1 MNADNINAAA
11 PLAAAPIIRW
21 IRLDGTTVEGPVP
34 EMMRAYAMAGFAGRL
49 VDAAPAAPV
58 AAPVAAPA
66 QAPTLRPG
74 VDVDV
79 DSAARI
85 GAAERFLASRGF
97 AAPPPWFAAGTEM
110 LPEGRAKFGSL
121 ARRHED
127 LPAFRDAAGA
137 VIGAIKAERRRDVQ
151 LGDARAL
158 RLLPDG
164 TLTRGKAPIALEP
177 LALKGLIQRF
187 PKAFP
192 SAWGFLTLLDP
203 AARAEAMNAQLARL
217 AEFYPDDDAREVR
230 LRCRT
235 IGGNWQAFAAVSPS
249 YMPMDGDRVLAAY
262 VETLD
267 GLHLPD
273 PRGAVA
279 YNGETTDVTIRATWH
294 APQSFR
300 PSVGD
305 VFESGITGRS
315 NDAGGGAHVGG
326 NTFTR
331 IICINCTTVDFGED
345 AFRRVHR
352 GSKTR
357 DLTTVGLARIAQ
369 DVRGLVEQSGDAARY
384 FLDSWGVLRDT
395 PVSAVAIG
403 GKKHEDPREA
413 LRALVKSGELDADV
427 GRDVMVEALLRGFSA
442 EPGDTLAD
450 AFNAV
455 TRTAHEGLLDE
466 AQRWRVERA
475 AGALLPVLVKRAA
488 EA

>member
-1 MNADNINAAA
+1 MTDNTA
-11 PLAAAPIIRW
+11 PAFARWTRPDGSVTEGLAF
-21 IRLDGTTVEGPVP
+21 
-34 EMMRAYAMAGFAGRL
+34 EMMAAYAAAGFAGRL
-49 VDAAPAAPV
+49 VPVTPAASAPAPVV
-58 AAPVAAPA
+58 AAPVAPA
-66 QAPTLRPG
+66 LRPG
-74 VDVDV
+74 VDVDAAA
-79 DSAARI
+79 AARI
-85 GAAERFLASRGF
+85 GAAEAFLGTRGF

-121 ARRHED
+121 ARRHAD

-137 VIGAIKAERRRDVQ
+137 VIDQIRAERRRDVQ
-151 LGDARAL
+151 LGDARQL

-177 LALKGLIQRF
+177 LALKGLVQRF

-192 SAWGFLTLLDP
+192 SAWSFLALLDP
-203 AARAEAMNAQLARL
+203 ADRAEVMNAQLKRL
-217 AEFYPDDDAREVR
+217 AEFYPEDDSREVR
-230 LRCRT
+230 LRLRT

-249 YMPMDGDRVLAAY
+249 YMPMDGDRVLGTY
-262 VETLD
+262 VEALD
-267 GLHLPD
+267 GLGLPD

-305 VFESGITGRS
+305 VFESGIVGRS
-315 NDAGGGAHVGG
+315 NDAGGGAHIGG
-326 NTFTR
+326 NSFTR
-331 IICINCTTVDFGED
+331 IICINCTTVDFGD
-345 AFRRVHR
+345 TAFRRVHK
-352 GSKTR
+352 GSRTT
-357 DLTTVGLARIAQ
+357 DLTGVGLARIAS
-369 DVRGLVEQSGDAARY
+369 DVRGLVEQSGDAARF

-403 GKKHEDPREA
+403 GKKHVDPREA
-413 LRALVKSGELDADV
+413 LKALVKGGELDADV
-427 GRDVMVEALLRGFSA
+427 ARDTLVEALLRGFDA

-455 TRTAHEGLLDE
+455 TRAAHEGLLDE

>member
-1 MNADNINAAA
+1 MNADNAA
-11 PLAAAPIIRW
+11 PLALATIIRW

-58 AAPVAAPA
+58 SAPVAAPA
-66 QAPTLRPG
+66 LRPG
-74 VDVDV
+74 VDVDSV
-79 DSAARI
+79 AGARI
-85 GAAERFLASRGF
+85 RAAEAFLNTRGF

-110 LPEGRAKFGSL
+110 LAEGRAKFGSL
-121 ARRHED
+121 ARRHAD

-137 VIGAIKAERRRDVQ
+137 VIDQIRAERRRDVQ
-151 LGDARAL
+151 LGDARQL
-158 RLLPDG
+158 RLLADG
-164 TLTRGKAPIALEP
+164 TITRGRQPIALEP
-177 LALKGLIQRF
+177 LALKGLVQRF

-192 SAWGFLTLLDP
+192 SAWSFLALLDP

-217 AEFYPDDDAREVR
+217 AEFYPEDDTREVR

-235 IGGNWQAFAAVSPS
+235 IAGAWQAFAAVSPS

-267 GLHLPD
+267 GLNLPD
-273 PRGAVA
+273 PRGVVS

-331 IICINCTTVDFGED
+331 VLCINCTTMYFGED

-357 DLTTVGLARIAQ
+357 DLTAVGLARIAQ
-369 DVRGLVEQSGDAARY
+369 DVRGLVEQSGDAARF
-384 FLDSWGVLRDT
+384 FLDSWGVLRET
-395 PVSAVAIG
+395 PIAKVTIG

-455 TRTAHEGLLDE
+455 TRAAHEGLLDE
-466 AQRWRVERA
+466 AQRRRVERA
-475 AGALLPVLVKRAA
+475 AGALLPVLAQRAA

>member
-1 MNADNINAAA
+1 MEANVNNTAA
-11 PLAAAPIIRW
+11 PLARW
-21 IRLDGTTVEGPVP
+21 TRTDGSVVEGPAQDL
-34 EMMRAYAMAGFAGRL
+34 MAAYAAAGFAGRL
-49 VDAAPAAPV
+49 VAVEPTAPAAAPV
-58 AAPVAAPA
+58 AA
-66 QAPTLRPG
+66 LRPG
-74 VDVDV
+74 VDVDAA
-79 DSAARI
+79 AARRI
-85 GAAERFLASRGF
+85 EAAESFLAGRGF
-97 AAPPPWFAAGTEM
+97 AAPPTWFAAGTEM

-121 ARRHED
+121 ARRHGD

-137 VIGAIKAERRRDVQ
+137 VIDTIRAENRRSVQ

-192 SAWGFLTLLDP
+192 SAWSFLALLDP

-217 AEFYPDDDAREVR
+217 AEFYPEDDDRNLCLL
-230 LRCRT
+230 LRNLA
-235 IGGNWQAFAAVSPS
+235 GSWQAFSAVSPS
-249 YMPMDGDRVLAAY
+249 YMPMPADKVLAAY
-262 VETLD
+262 VETID
-267 GLHLPD
+267 GLGLPD

-305 VFESGITGRS
+305 VFESGITGRT
-315 NDAGGGAHVGG
+315 NDAGGGAHRGG

-331 IICINCTTVDFGED
+331 IICINCTTMDFGDD

-357 DLTTVGLARIAQ
+357 DLTAVGLRRIQQ
-369 DVRGLVEQSGDAARY
+369 DVAALVNQSGEAARF

-395 PVSAVAIG
+395 PIAKVAIG
-403 GKKHEDPREA
+403 GKKHADPREA
-413 LRALVKSGELDADV
+413 LKALVKGGELDADV
-427 GRDVMVEALLRGFSA
+427 ARDTLVEALLRGFDA

-455 TRTAHEGLLDE
+455 TRAAHEGLLDE

-475 AGALLPVLVKRAA
+475 AGALLPVLAQRAA